1 MSFAARVTT
10 WVLDNS
16 SEHRAI
22 AKSRFVRISTNPSLE
37 CVNGYWLWAT
47 VTVTG
52 YSAAPSVWT
61 LMSVACRP

>member
-1 MSFAARVTT
+1 
-10 WVLDNS
+10 VLDNS

-47 VTVTG
+47 VTVTVRRPALPER
-52 YSAAPSVWT
+52 ST
-61 LMSVACRP
+61 LSTVMV